1 VAGGGSSPW
10 RGGGHGNALLG
21 LSRGRKRRAKG
32 GERRKK
38 KRTRVRERSWQ
49 LG

>member
-1 VAGGGSSPW
+1 MREFTMEGRRPWQRSAGFEQ
-10 RGGGHGNALLG
+10 RK
-21 LSRGRKRRAKG
+21 KRRAKG

-38 KRTRVRERSWQ
+38 KRTQVRERSWQ